1 MDAKDTSSE
10 RKPSPETPEPS
21 PEKPET
27 TTTTDEKQEKD
38 QKNNQEP
45 AGSELSTPPKSI
57 TGRTPQPEWRTPP
70 NRVRLSSRT
79 PPPAPRSQK
88 PTSQDNSRFGY
99 RRIAHRWASYRR
111 QLAGINLSR
120 PQDQEAQRKLLDFD
134 PFQELQVTPLKR
146 KREDSPTPDP
156 QDNNH
161 DQAL

>member
-1 MDAKDTSSE
+1 MDAKVTSPE

-27 TTTTDEKQEKD
+27 TTVTDEKQEKD
-38 QKNNQEP
+38 QKNNQE
-45 AGSELSTPPKSI
+45 AVGSELSTPHKSI
-57 TGRTPQPEWRTPP
+57 TERTPRSEWHTPP

-88 PTSQDNSRFGY
+88 PTSQENSRLGY
-99 RRIAHRWASYRR
+99 RRIAQRWASYRR

-120 PQDQEAQRKLLDFD
+120 PQDQEAQQKLLDFD
-134 PFQELQVTPLKR
+134 PFQELQVTNLKR
-146 KREDSPTPDP
+146 KREDSPSPDP
-156 QDNNH
+156 QDNKD